1 MTLQF
6 YMDVHVP
13 ATVSDGLRLRGIDV
27 LTCQAD
33 GRVRATDEG
42 LLERAHELER
52 VLFSQD
58 EDLLEISARWTT
70 GGREFAGVIYCH
82 QLAAGIGRIVSDLEL
97 IAKVMSLAEVRS
109 QVIYIPLH

>member
-13 ATVSDGLRLRGIDV
+13 AAVSDGLRLRGIDV

-33 GRVRATDEG
+33 GRVRATDEA
-42 LLERAHELER
+42 LLERARELNR
-52 VLFSQD
+52 ALFSED
-58 EDLLEISARWTT
+58 EDLLEIAARWTT
-70 GGREFAGVIYCH
+70 GGREFSGVIYCH

-97 IAKVMSLAEVRS
+97 IAKVMSLAEIES